1 MEKLLLLCMQESCCA
16 TRSHVRAMA
25 GDTHQP
31 RSRLEQLPVEL
42 GQQIWNKLLHF
53 YDGRPVMATSRGLRD
68 LFGPAV
74 EGLRLWL
81 EADQKPNVEWFRGLH
96 PRVQPRR
103 VEVWAPGYDEYNIRA
118 GAHDTSDSHVHLAN
132 LFCACFPL
140 QQVTTPQPSGMQ
152 SSNSQAS
159 VTVQV

>member
-1 MEKLLLLCMQESCCA
+1 
-16 TRSHVRAMA
+16 MA
-25 GDTHQP
+25 EDAHQH
-31 RSRLEQLPVEL
+31 SRLEQLPVEI
-42 GQQIWNKLLHF
+42 GQQIWNNLLHF

-81 EADQKPNVEWFRGLH
+81 QADQKPDSNFFKGLH

-132 LFCACFPL
+132 LFSQCVHVSHFNKL
-140 QQVTTPQPSGMQ
+140 QRLSLQVCSPTD
-152 SSNSQAS
+152 SQAL
-159 VTVQV
+159 VTVRV